1 VNVRPMRVSKRVL
14 GRKPVPGMR
23 RARRLTK
30 SLGLADS
37 GLRSSRPSGPIDVV
51 ANYCAGMVYL
61 TYCTERA
68 ERFRKAIG
76 FQDSYPAILFPIYE
90 GSLRHG
96 CKLRVERIGSPLET
110 L

>member
-1 VNVRPMRVSKRVL
+1 VNVRHLRVSKRVL
-14 GRKPVPGMR
+14 GRGNVPGMR
-23 RARRLTK
+23 RPRRVTK

-51 ANYCAGMVYL
+51 ANYCDGMVYL
-61 TYCTERA
+61 TYCTAKA

-76 FQDSYPAILFPIYE
+76 FLDSYHAILFPIYL

-96 CKLRVERIGSPLET
+96 CKLRVECVASPLET
-110 L
+110 I